1 MRRLVG
7 ALACLLVAALASAGA
22 QDPGRISFEQYTLP
36 NGLTVVLSEEH
47 SAQVVAVTVYY
58 DVGSR
63 NERLGRTGF
72 AHLFEHMMFQGS
84 ANVKKMEH
92 ITLVQR
98 AGGQVNGTTNE
109 DRTYYYEVLPSN
121 RLNLGLW
128 LEADR
133 MRSLNVTDSTFE
145 NQRQAVK
152 EERRLKVDNPPY
164 MKAFFEDQ
172 YGGVDSTTC
181 FPYAHSIIGSMA
193 DLDAA
198 KTADVQEFFRQY
210 YAPNNAVLTVVG
222 DFDTAEA
229 KRLIEQYF
237 GTIPRGPARPPEQAC
252 NARFN
257 AGARRRDL
265 VDTKATLPASF
276 KAYLVPAYDHADTP
290 ALALIATILGQG
302 ESSRLNRVLAR
313 ETRAAVG
320 TQTYLNAFG
329 PRRGP
334 GVFLAYAIAN
344 QGVPVDSVDRLIAA
358 QVARLAAEGVDAAE
372 LEKAKNSYRASVINE
387 RQRALSIADAL
398 QTARMFLGN
407 PDAVNTDLDRY
418 MKVTLD
424 DIRRVARTYL
434 VPDNSLTLVYKTPGG
449 ATP

>member
-1 MRRLVG
+1 MRRLAG
-7 ALACLLVAALASAGA
+7 ALACLLLSALARAGA
-22 QDPGRISFEQYTLP
+22 QDPGRVKYEQYTLP

-47 SAQVVAVTVYY
+47 SAQVVAVTMYY

-63 NERLGRTGF
+63 NERAGRTGF
-72 AHLFEHMMFQGS
+72 AHLFEHVMFQGS

-92 ITLVQR
+92 IQLVQR

-152 EERRLKVDNPPY
+152 EERRLKVDNQPY
-164 MKAFFEDQ
+164 SRAFFEDE
-172 YGGVDSTTC
+172 YGTADTATC

-198 KTADVQEFFRQY
+198 RTPDVQEFFRQY

-229 KRLIEQYF
+229 KRMVEQYF
-237 GTIPRGPARPPEQAC
+237 GSIPRGPARPAEQPC
-252 NARFN
+252 QARFN

-265 VDTKATLPASF
+265 VDPKATLPATF
-276 KAYLVPAYDHADTP
+276 RVYAVPAYEHPDTP
-290 ALALIATILGQG
+290 ALSLLATILGQG

-320 TQTYLNAFG
+320 TQTYLNPFG

-334 GVFLAYAIAN
+334 GVFLAFAIAN
-344 QGVPVDSVDRLIAA
+344 QGVAVDSVDRLLAA
-358 QVARLAAEGVDAAE
+358 QVARLGAEGVDAAE
-372 LEKAKNSYRASVINE
+372 LEKAKNSFRAGVINQ
-387 RQRALSIADAL
+387 RQQALNLADAL
-398 QTARMFLGN
+398 QTARMFLGT
-407 PDAVNTDLDRY
+407 PDAINTDLDRY

-434 VPDNSLTLVYKTPGG
+434 VPDNSLTLLYKTPGG

>member
-1 MRRLVG
+1 MRSPVR
-7 ALACLLVAALASAGA
+7 ALACLCLAALSSAAA
-22 QDPGRISFEQYTLP
+22 QNPGRIKFEQYTLP
-36 NGLTVVLSEEH
+36 NGLTVLLSEEH
-47 SAQVVAVTVYY
+47 AAQVVAVTVYY

-63 NERLGRTGF
+63 NERAGRTGF

-84 ANVKKMEH
+84 QNVKKMEH
-92 ITLVQR
+92 IQLVQR

-133 MRSLNVTDSTFE
+133 MRSLAVTDSTFE

-164 MKAFFEDQ
+164 MKAFFEHQ
-172 YGGVDSTTC
+172 YGLVDSTTC
-181 FPYAHSIIGSMA
+181 FPYAHSIIGSMD

-198 KTADVQEFFRQY
+198 KTADVQEFYRQY
-210 YAPNNAVLTVVG
+210 YAPNNAVLAIVG

-237 GTIPRGPARPPEQAC
+237 GGIPRGPARPAEQAC
-252 NARFN
+252 QARFN
-257 AGARRRDL
+257 AGERRRDL
-265 VDTKATLPASF
+265 VDPKATLPATF
-276 KAYLVPAYDHADTP
+276 RVYAVPAYDHADTP
-290 ALALIATILGQG
+290 ALSLLATILGQG

-329 PRRGP
+329 PRRGT
-334 GVFLAYAIAN
+334 GAFLAYAIAN
-344 QGVPVDSVDRLIAA
+344 QGVAVDSVDRLLAA
-358 QVARLAAEGVDAAE
+358 QIARLGTEGVEAAE
-372 LEKAKNSYRASVINE
+372 LEKAKNAYRASVISQ
-387 RQRALSIADAL
+387 RQQALNIADAL
-398 QTARMFLGN
+398 QTARMFLGS
-407 PDAVNTDLDRY
+407 PEAVNTDLARY
-418 MKVTLD
+418 AAVTLD

-434 VPDNSLTLVYKTPGG
+434 VPENSLTLVYKTPGG